1 MITIK
6 KLSECSLAEA
16 VEAWNKGFEG
26 YFIDATTTLERFLTR
41 FVKEGLSAELSII
54 AFQDEQPVGIALSG
68 LRTID
73 GKKVAWN
80 GGTGVAVPLRGQ
92 GVGRKLMNALLE
104 LYRKAG
110 VDIAILEVLRQN
122 DKAIELYRQIGYQ
135 FVENLIFLQRT
146 DALGE
151 NPFQPNSESTYHL
164 KHGIPHDVRLLPFYR
179 SMSPWQ
185 TQWASVPDGES
196 LTVLNPAGE
205 AVGYAIYKRAFDEA
219 GNLLSITLLQCEAAP
234 ELDDGDDILRFA
246 LSHLFA
252 PFDLACRRTT
262 FNLPVSNQRLV
273 KILKEA
279 GFTLTTEQLYMKL
292 EMTEA

>member
-6 KLSECSLAEA
+6 KLSECSLTEA
-16 VEAWNKGFEG
+16 VDAWNKGFEG
-26 YFIDATTTLERFLTR
+26 YFFDITSTMDRFLTR
-41 FVKEGLSAELSII
+41 LVKEGLSAELSIV

-68 LRTID
+68 LRLID
-73 GKKVAWN
+73 GKRVAWN
-80 GGTGVAVPLRGQ
+80 GGTGVAVSLRGQ
-92 GVGRKLMNALLE
+92 GVGRQLMNALLD
-104 LYRKAG
+104 LYREAG
-110 VDIAILEVLRQN
+110 VDIATLEVLRQN

-135 FVENLIFLQRT
+135 CVERLIFLQRT

-151 NPFQPNSESTYHL
+151 NPFNLNRELPYRL
-164 KHGIPHDVRLLPFYR
+164 KHGTPQDVRWLPFYR

-196 LTVLNPAGE
+196 LMVLNPAGE
-205 AVGYAIYKRAFDEA
+205 AIGYAIYKRSFDEV
-219 GNLLSITLLQCEAAP
+219 GNLLSITLLQCEVAP
-234 ELDDGDDILRFA
+234 GLEDGDDILRFA
-246 LSHLFA
+246 LSYLFA
-252 PFDLACRRTT
+252 PFHLACRRTT

-292 EMTEA
+292 EMT